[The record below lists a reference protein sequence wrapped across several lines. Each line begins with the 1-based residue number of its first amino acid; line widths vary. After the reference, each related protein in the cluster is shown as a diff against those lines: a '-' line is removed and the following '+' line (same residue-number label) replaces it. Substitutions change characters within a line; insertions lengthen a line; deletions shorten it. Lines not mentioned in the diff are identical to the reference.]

1 MFGRFKKRSE
11 IKWLIDKRF
20 EELQQN
26 KTIFFEYASMFAASA
41 IELSKNNSRL
51 SAVVYQDQS
60 SWCLKFIEAIVLND
74 DIVPINKTLGYDAV
88 LYLKAF
94 PYASDLSKKNEVRK
108 NLDEHITGLGAII
121 EACSHGQANAYPV
134 IVEWLFALDT
144 ETAKQLLTTAAQS
157 SR

>member
-1 MFGRFKKRSE
+1 MFGLFKKKSE
-11 IKWLIDKRF
+11 IKWLIEKRF
-20 EELQQN
+20 EDLQQN
-26 KTIFFEYASMFAASA
+26 KTMFCEYASMFAASA
-41 IELSKNNSRL
+41 IELSKNNSSL

-60 SWCLKFIEAIVLND
+60 LRCLKFIE
-74 DIVPINKTLGYDAV
+74 DIISSDNMVPINKTLGYDAV

-94 PYASDLSKKNEVRK
+94 LCASASSKKNEVRK
-108 NLDEHITGLGAII
+108 NLDEHITDLGAII

-134 IVEWLFALDT
+134 IVEWLFTLDT

>member
-1 MFGRFKKRSE
+1 VFGRFKKKSE
-11 IKWLIDKRF
+11 IKWLIERRF
-20 EELQQN
+20 EELQQH
-26 KTIFFEYASMFAASA
+26 KTILCEYAYMFAISA
-41 IELSKNNSRL
+41 IELSRNNSRL
-51 SAVVYQDQS
+51 SAVVYQDQPLR
-60 SWCLKFIEAIVLND
+60 CLKFIEAIVLND

-94 PYASDLSKKNEVRK
+94 LYASDLSKKNEVRK